1 MMDDEVVRQKARAFV
16 ATVDVS
22 AIRDDLTPYVHAAN
36 AKVTHDVLADGES
49 GYTITKPDGRH
60 VITVNSRETEE
71 RQRFTVCHEI
81 AHIKLELESSHDEVP
96 SWSFAKRHPNE
107 VACDTFAS
115 ELLMPYKQWLSV
127 VPENEP
133 SLKVI
138 LDLAAHFKTSYPAAA
153 SRYAS
158 LSGIPC
164 AFVTMD
170 QGAIRYAA
178 RSTRLRQA
186 RAWVKPR
193 ANIPVGTVAH
203 RLRTSG
209 MNATATEEVSQDLW
223 FDDWQKGFDLWELG
237 RHYVETDTTT
247 SLLWFDDEDLPEV
260 EIDRFGARIDDDGG
274 LAELT
279 GHLSWQKRIRRR

>member
-1 MMDDEVVRQKARAFV
+1 MMDEDVVRQKARAFV

-22 AIRDDLTPYVHAAN
+22 GIRDDLTPYVQAAN
-36 AKVTHDVLADGES
+36 AKVKQAELSEGES

-71 RQRFTVCHEI
+71 RQRFTICHEI
-81 AHIKLELESSHDEVP
+81 AHITLELESSHEEVP

-127 VPENEP
+127 VPEEEP
-133 SLKVI
+133 TMNVI

-158 LSGIPC
+158 LSSMPC

-170 QGAIRYAA
+170 RGVVRYAA

-186 RAWVKPR
+186 GAWVKPR
-193 ANIPVGTVAH
+193 TNIPVGTVAH
-203 RLRTSG
+203 RLRSSG
-209 MNATATEEVSQDLW
+209 INATGTEEVSQDLW
-223 FDDWQKGFDLWELG
+223 FDDWEKGLDLWELC
-237 RHYVETDTTT
+237 RHYAETDTTT
-247 SLLWFDDEDLPEV
+247 SLLWFDSEDMPEV
-260 EIDRFGARIDDDGG
+260 EVDRFGARIEDDGG

-279 GHLSWQKRIRRR
+279 GHLSWQKRARRS